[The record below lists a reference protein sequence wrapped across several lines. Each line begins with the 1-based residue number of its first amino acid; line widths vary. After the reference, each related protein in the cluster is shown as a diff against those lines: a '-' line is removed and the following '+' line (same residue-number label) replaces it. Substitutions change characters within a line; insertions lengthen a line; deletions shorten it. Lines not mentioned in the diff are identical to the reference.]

1 MRTLVVGCSGG
12 MGLVICRR
20 LKEKGHGVI
29 GIDVK
34 KPADA
39 SLIPLFYQADLNQT
53 EQIFSVCNQ
62 LKEDVQSFYAIIY
75 LAGIYPAVEFEKYS
89 IELWDK
95 VYNINVRAAFILCQ
109 NLANIIEDGGRIIT
123 IGSSAGQV
131 GSTEVAYGSSKAA
144 MLALTKS
151 LALNL
156 VRRGILVNAI
166 SPGPVET
173 PILDN
178 MASQRVEDYK
188 RRILLHRFG
197 KPEEI
202 AVTVEFLLSPENT
215 YMTGA
220 TVDVNGGVNLR

>member
-1 MRTLVVGCSGG
+1 
-12 MGLVICRR
+12 
-20 LKEKGHGVI
+20 
-29 GIDVK
+29 
-34 KPADA
+34 
-39 SLIPLFYQADLNQT
+39 
-53 EQIFSVCNQ
+53 
-62 LKEDVQSFYAIIY
+62 
-75 LAGIYPAVEFEKYS
+75 
-89 IELWDK
+89 
-95 VYNINVRAAFILCQ
+95 
-109 NLANIIEDGGRIIT
+109 
-123 IGSSAGQV
+123 
-131 GSTEVAYGSSKAA
+131 

-166 SPGPVET
+166 SPGTVET

-178 MASQRVEDYK
+178 MAPQRVEDYK